1 MLSPTETTMVRAID
15 AHVEADLT
23 LLEQLVDINSG
34 TMHPAGVEAVKD
46 VVAPRFEALGF
57 KVRWVPMSAQTA
69 RAGDLVAEHLCA
81 AGEGQCGKKLLLIG
95 HMDTVLNR
103 RARFRNTHWLRIRT
117 ERSRRDLA
125 WRI

>member
-1 MLSPTETTMVRAID
+1 MRSCFCAALMISAFATAGAQSSAAMLSPTETTMVRAID

-81 AGEGQCGKKLLLIG
+81 RG
-95 HMDTVLNR
+95 R
-103 RARFRNTHWLRIRT
+103 RPMRQEVAAD
-117 ERSRRDLA
+117 RSYGYSV
-125 WRI
+125 